1 MKYNIDENEHGL
13 DISVDNIKDKK
24 KELLQ
29 VFRECQEG
37 RCSCPTEEY
46 QKLESLDVE
55 QAGDAIKLHIK
66 SREGVKID
74 KSEIDRC
81 LDYTAERIEKN
92 AKE

>member
-1 MKYNIDENEHGL
+1 VKYNIDENENGL

-29 VFRECQEG
+29 AFRECQEG

-46 QKLESLDVE
+46 NKLESLDVE
-55 QAGDAIKLHIK
+55 QTDDAIKLHIK
-66 SREGVKID
+66 SRKGVKID
-74 KSEIDRC
+74 KAEINRC

-92 AKE
+92 TKE